1 MLAAVIPQR
10 KRYRSA
16 QALVD
21 YISEPDEERAQSLS
35 QDLPAD
41 AKALIEYAA
50 RAGVS
55 EGGVTAALRARGVT
69 DPTRDQSAITSIFDA
84 TVQAVRA
91 KGIAADHPIYH
102 VVVNW
107 QPGETPT
114 AEQARLA
121 VEHTLA
127 GVGMQDAA
135 AAWVIHRDKAHHHVH
150 IAALKY
156 DVDTLK
162 ALGPPKRDFLLL
174 DKSMREIELAQG
186 WAHSP
191 GPYVAKEGHVV
202 KAPKAERAETVNQ
215 RPEASVEKAKG
226 LPGIQA
232 FCERQGVTQA
242 FRQAQSW
249 DDLHA
254 VAAAHGLHV
263 EQKRGGLVLKAR
275 GITTDHVVKASALD
289 RALAGPALEKRL
301 GPFVSPSPSAPAA
314 RPVGRSFK
322 DFQEAAAIGKEPM
335 AAEQPGRTGKRD
347 PAKRESQ
354 RIERQAGRE
363 GLYESFRAHQAAAPG
378 QRKEALAGLKERHQ
392 AERKALFDALRSGRK
407 AQISELSAAHGQEIA
422 KLMESG
428 LEAKAR
434 AALDLRH
441 KAEREGV
448 KAQFSGNWREWLEM
462 RARMHGDP
470 AAISA
475 LRGIKY
481 REGRKK
487 NQGKPGIEGEDL
499 RLGGPIMPAAVG
511 SIGGEDR
518 WGLDTAQIEVSRD
531 GTAVIYKD
539 QAGIERMRDEGQRIA
554 LASAKDED
562 AMIAALTLAAKR
574 YGGEVYIT
582 GDEEFRKRAAEEC
595 QRRGIEVANLELK
608 TAKRSQAID
617 SGLDR

>member
-55 EGGVTAALRARGVT
+55 EGGVTAALRARGVA
-69 DPTRDQSAITSIFDA
+69 DPTRDQSAITGIFDA

-114 AEQARLA
+114 AEQARQA

-156 DVDTLK
+156 DIDTLK

-191 GPYVAKEGHVV
+191 GPYVVQDGYVV
-202 KAPKAERAETVNQ
+202 KAPKQAREQVIQ

-232 FCERQGVTQA
+232 FCEHRGLARVFA
-242 FRQAQSW
+242 QAQSW

-254 VAAAHGLHV
+254 TAAAHGLRF

-275 GITTDHVVKASALD
+275 GITADHAVKASALD

-301 GPFVSPSPSAPAA
+301 GSFSPPSPSAQA
-314 RPVGRSFK
+314 RAPGALSFK

-335 AAEQPGRTGKRD
+335 AQEQPGRTGKRD

-378 QRKEALAGLKERHQ
+378 QRKAALAGLKEKHQ

-407 AQISELSAAHGQEIA
+407 AQHSELCAAHGREIA
-422 KLMESG
+422 TLMESG

-499 RLGGPIMPAAVG
+499 RIDGQSTAHHRQAAG
-511 SIGGEDR
+511 SIEGEYR
-518 WGLDTAQIEVSRD
+518 FGLDNATIEVSRD
-531 GTAVIYKD
+531 KTSVLFCDNEGKARLK
-539 QAGIERMRDEGQRIA
+539 DEGQRIE
-554 LASAKDED
+554 LMDSKDED
-562 AMIAALTLAAKR
+562 AMIAGLILASKR
-574 YGGEVYIT
+574 FGGEVYIT
-582 GDEEFRKRAAEEC
+582 GDEQFRKRAAAEC
-595 QRRGIEVANLELK
+595 ARRGVEVANLELK
-608 TAKRSQAID
+608 YQNRQTKEMER
-617 SGLDR
+617 

>member
-55 EGGVTAALRARGVT
+55 EGGVTAALRARGVA
-69 DPTRDQSAITSIFDA
+69 DPTRDQSAITGIFDA

-114 AEQARLA
+114 AEQARQA

-156 DVDTLK
+156 DIDTLK

-191 GPYVAKEGHVV
+191 GPYVVQDGYVV
-202 KAPKAERAETVNQ
+202 KAPKQAREQVIQ

-232 FCERQGVTQA
+232 FCEHRGLARVFA
-242 FRQAQSW
+242 QAQSW

-254 VAAAHGLHV
+254 TAAAHGLRF

-275 GITTDHVVKASALD
+275 GITADHAVKASALD

-301 GPFVSPSPSAPAA
+301 GSFSPPSPSAQA
-314 RPVGRSFK
+314 RAPGALSFK

-335 AAEQPGRTGKRD
+335 AQEQPGRTGKRD

-378 QRKEALAGLKERHQ
+378 QRKAALAGLKEKHQ

-407 AQISELSAAHGQEIA
+407 AQHSELCAAHGREIA
-422 KLMESG
+422 TLMESG